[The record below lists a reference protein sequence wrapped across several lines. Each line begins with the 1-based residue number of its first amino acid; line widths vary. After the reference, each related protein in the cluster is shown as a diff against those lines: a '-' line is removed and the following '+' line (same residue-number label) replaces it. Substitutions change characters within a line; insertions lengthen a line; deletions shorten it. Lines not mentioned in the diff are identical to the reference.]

1 MLKIGVFQ
9 SKIDN
14 PHFCILCL
22 KKENRNRGSRYML
35 KIGVFQSKID
45 NPIICILCL
54 KKKTETW
61 FSTYTEFIIRNYQTA
76 FTARCMLSLAASS
89 GAAA

>member
-1 MLKIGVFQ
+1 MGVFQ

-14 PHFCILCL
+14 PIICILCL
-22 KKENRNRGSRYML
+22 KKENRNRGSQYML

-54 KKKTETW
+54 KKKTE
-61 FSTYTEFIIRNYQTA
+61 IGVLNI
-76 FTARCMLSLAASS
+76 C
-89 GAAA
+89 